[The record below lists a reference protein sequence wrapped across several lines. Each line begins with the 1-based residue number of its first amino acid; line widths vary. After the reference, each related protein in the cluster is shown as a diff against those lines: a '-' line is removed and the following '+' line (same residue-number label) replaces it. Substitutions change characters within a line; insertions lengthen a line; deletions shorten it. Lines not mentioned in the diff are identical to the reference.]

1 MAAWATFADVI
12 LWYPSLASTAA
23 PMQTAAIEAAKAYF
37 DADVWGDALT
47 MGHTHMAAHVV
58 MGLSGSSGGG
68 ASGPASSMSMGPVS
82 ITYAL
87 PTAVTTSLFGS
98 TPAGRAFLALRE
110 SLGSMLTPVYRI
122 G

>member
-1 MAAWATFADVI
+1 
-12 LWYPSLASTAA
+12 
-23 PMQTAAIEAAKAYF
+23 MQTAAIEAAKAYF
-37 DADVWGDALT
+37 DESVWGDALT
-47 MGHTHMAAHVV
+47 MGHTHMTAHVI
-58 MGLSGSSGGG
+58 MGLSGASGGG

-87 PTAVTTSLFGS
+87 PAAVTTSLFGS

-110 SLGSMLTPVYRI
+110 SLGSMMAPIYRI